1 MSIRFYALNQVYEAS
16 LVASTEN
23 AQFPVSNIKDDR
35 RTKVFR
41 TTTNSGNIVLDFGGS
56 VDIDSFMIVPHS
68 SDGFGISA
76 LTIELNATN
85 EWSSPAVSQV
95 IPLDITFG
103 VGSFEWSTIQSYRFA
118 RLVFSS
124 TLTHCE
130 IANFFIGKRIELDN
144 NDITYP
150 ISYKQV
156 TRRTENENRFGQK
169 FIDEINTQKIFSGS
183 INTMTQNEVDQ
194 ILEMADFNSI
204 TRPIFVAFESASIL
218 NDVDRLNGMYYL
230 AADPQLEFDQGN
242 YWNVSLSFE
251 EAL

>member
-1 MSIRFYALNQVYEAS
+1 
-16 LVASTEN
+16 
-23 AQFPVSNIKDDR
+23 
-35 RTKVFR
+35 
-41 TTTNSGNIVLDFGGS
+41 
-56 VDIDSFMIVPHS
+56 
-68 SDGFGISA
+68 
-76 LTIELNATN
+76 
-85 EWSSPAVSQV
+85 
-95 IPLDITFG
+95 
-103 VGSFEWSTIQSYRFA
+103 
-118 RLVFSS
+118 LVFSS
-124 TLTHCE
+124 TLTYCE

-150 ISYKQV
+150 ISYRQV

-204 TRPIFVAFESASIL
+204 TRPVFVAFESSSIL

>member
-41 TTTNSGNIVLDFGGS
+41 TTTNSGNVVLDFGGS

-85 EWSSPAVSQV
+85 EWSNPAVSQV

-150 ISYKQV
+150 ISYRQV
-156 TRRTENENRFGQK
+156 TRRAENENRFGQK

-204 TRPIFVAFESASIL
+204 TRPVFVAFESASIL

>member
-23 AQFPVSNIKDDR
+23 AQFPVNNIKDDR

-41 TTTNSGNIVLDFGGS
+41 TTTNNGNVVLDFGGS

-150 ISYKQV
+150 ISYRQV

-204 TRPIFVAFESASIL
+204 TRPVFVAFESASIL